1 MLYVELVRQAPDAA
15 QGHTLC
21 ITRGNWCDATARKK
35 AQKKASP
42 EGLAR

>member
-1 MLYVELVRQAPDAA
+1 MLSIELVGQAPEATR
-15 QGHTLC
+15 GHTLC
-21 ITRGNWCDATARKK
+21 MTRGNWCDARVRKK